1 MKQEIIEKE
10 YKNNLKEHS
19 EQKLVDLIY
28 KLKKTERGQEL
39 TTMQIREMLSQ
50 KSVAGASPKYS
61 NTELAIVF
69 DYYRQCINEINK
81 YKMYLPTKKNFCSF
95 AGISSSQYDNWR
107 KSQDDER
114 ADIMQKIDDYI
125 TDIQLTSAQNG
136 DIKEISTI
144 YRTKSE
150 HGMVEATAP
159 IVVEHKSEVNTAN
172 ILKQIEALKKGQSLI
187 ELKEQPDGTYRVEDN
202 E

>member
-1 MKQEIIEKE
+1 MKQEIITKE
-10 YKNNLKEHS
+10 YKDNLKEHL
-19 EQKLVDLIY
+19 EQKLYDLIY
-28 KLKKTERGQEL
+28 KFKHTEDGKDL
-39 TTMQIREMLSQ
+39 TTLQLREMLSQ
-50 KSVAGASPKYS
+50 KSVTGLSPKYS
-61 NTELAIVF
+61 NTELAILF

-81 YKMYLPTKKNFCSF
+81 VKMYLPTKKNFCSF
-95 AGISSSQYDNWR
+95 AGISSSQYDAWR
-107 KSQDDER
+107 KSTDDER
-114 ADIMQKIDDYI
+114 AEIMQKVDDYI

-172 ILKQIEALKKGQSLI
+172 ILKQIEAINKGRSLI
-187 ELKEQPDGTYRVEDN
+187 ELKEQPDGTYRAE